1 MYVKTVLLSL
11 HQDLI
16 KQRTLIKS
24 CKVSTLMLF
33 SEKKKTDVEESFEV
47 MLVPEGEIQE
57 VN

>member
-1 MYVKTVLLSL
+1 
-11 HQDLI
+11 
-16 KQRTLIKS
+16 
-24 CKVSTLMLF
+24 MLF